1 MNMILMLKIEKI
13 KLKLQLGININ
24 FFRLV
29 LLEIMIIRKMK
40 IYKIKFN

>member
-1 MNMILMLKIEKI
+1 MILMLKIEKI